1 MKKPQLIMLVSILT
15 MSINL
20 SGQSG
25 IQKTLLS
32 KLSYES
38 NSKLKIDLNGEVQ
51 IQEWDKDYIGVEI
64 TVSTN
69 LSHQN
74 TLGLLVAN
82 DRYLLDTKMDDN
94 LVTTISA
101 PYLKNQVTVNHK
113 PLKENVRY
121 KLFIPSYTRLQ
132 MATRNVEELAQV
144 SHEGK

>member
-1 MKKPQLIMLVSILT
+1 MKKPQLMMLVSILT

-25 IQKTLLS
+25 IQKTLLT
-32 KLSYES
+32 KLTYECD
-38 NSKLKIDLNGEVQ
+38 SKLKIDLNGEVE
-51 IQEWDKDYIGVEI
+51 IKEWDKDYIGVEI

-74 TLGLLVAN
+74 TLGLLIAN
-82 DRYLLDTKMDDN
+82 DRYFLDTKIDDK

-132 MATRNVEELAQV
+132 MATREVEELAQV
-144 SHEGK
+144 THKSK